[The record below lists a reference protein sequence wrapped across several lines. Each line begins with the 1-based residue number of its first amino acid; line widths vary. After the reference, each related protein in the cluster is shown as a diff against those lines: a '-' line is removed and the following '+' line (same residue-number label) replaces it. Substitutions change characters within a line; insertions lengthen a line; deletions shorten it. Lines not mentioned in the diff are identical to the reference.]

1 VEGVAMKNPGLFEYL
16 AAFVTIVLA
25 IALSDMLMSLH
36 RVLVARARVRWSI
49 IPLAAA
55 LFVFLALLSEF
66 FSIHAAADVP
76 TVSFAYLVLLVF
88 VSGAN
93 AMAAFV
99 VLPDE
104 VPAAGLSLWDSYLE
118 RRAQIWILMALAW
131 GSDRGRAFAHA
142 ALVNTLPHMLAPG
155 ELRTLG
161 IGVMAIVIFVLLAWR
176 KERWVHALGIALIFA
191 SIMPSFLVWNVR

>member
-1 VEGVAMKNPGLFEYL
+1 VKNLSLFEYL

-36 RVLVARARVRWSI
+36 RMLVARARVTWSI

-55 LFVFLALLSEF
+55 LFVFLSLLSEF
-66 FSIHAAADVP
+66 FSIHAAANVA

-88 VSGAN
+88 VSGTS

-104 VPAAGLSLWDSYLE
+104 VPATGLSLWDSYLE
-118 RRAQIWILMALAW
+118 RRAQIWILNALAYA
-131 GSDRGRAFAHA
+131 GDVGRTIVHA
-142 ALVNTLPHMLAPG
+142 GLANTLPQMLSPVY
-155 ELRTLG
+155 LRIVG
-161 IGVMAIVIFVLLAWR
+161 ITAAEIVIFAILAWR

-191 SIMPSFLVWNVR
+191 GIMPEFLVWHIR